1 MSERE
6 VLPERVRAACAHL
19 PEVEDRLSHGSPGFF
34 VRGKKSFA
42 QLWNNGHHD
51 HAFPHLWVAA
61 ADGVQGELTEAE
73 PETFF
78 RPPYVG
84 HRGWVGV
91 RLDRGLGD
99 GELTE
104 LLEDGYRVVAPV
116 TLVRELDG
124 RES

>member
-1 MSERE
+1 MAEPE
-6 VLPERVRAACAHL
+6 VLLERVRAACAPL

-34 VRGKKSFA
+34 VRGRKSFA
-42 QLWNNGHHD
+42 QLWNRGHHD
-51 HAFPHLWVAA
+51 DDFPHLWVAA
-61 ADGVQGELTEAE
+61 ADGVQGELIGSD

-99 GELTE
+99 DELAE
-104 LLEDGYRVVAPV
+104 LLEDAYRVVAPV
-116 TLVRELDG
+116 TLVRALDR